1 MKAKVIETGE
11 IVNVTPY
18 PTWYK
23 ENGQGPD
30 RREWDEDE
38 LEFIYSNKKTE
49 ESLEVKVVD
58 LEKEAKHYL
67 LHEHSSPLT
76 EIMHQAD
83 LKAEMQYH
91 KDIENAFK
99 RGFELGLKAKGE

>member
-38 LEFIYSNKKTE
+38 LEFIPNPNAPKMV
-49 ESLEVKVVD
+49 SLDKICEYLTPR
-58 LEKEAKHYL
+58 LE
-67 LHEHSSPLT
+67 
-76 EIMHQAD
+76 AD
-83 LKAEMQYH
+83 LGYYAAGDFINNLRKE
-91 KDIENAFK
+91 
-99 RGFELGLKAKGE
+99 FE

>member
-30 RREWDEDE
+30 RREWGN
-38 LEFIYSNKKTE
+38 IC
-49 ESLEVKVVD
+49 
-58 LEKEAKHYL
+58 
-67 LHEHSSPLT
+67 
-76 EIMHQAD
+76 
-83 LKAEMQYH
+83 
-91 KDIENAFK
+91 
-99 RGFELGLKAKGE
+99 

>member
-1 MKAKVIETGE
+1 MKAIVIETGE

-38 LEFIYSNKKTE
+38 LEFIRNTNIPKMVSLDKVCDYLKSFTYQEYPGGTIERMIDDNIIKQLKKE
-49 ESLEVKVVD
+49 
-58 LEKEAKHYL
+58 
-67 LHEHSSPLT
+67 
-76 EIMHQAD
+76 
-83 LKAEMQYH
+83 
-91 KDIENAFK
+91 
-99 RGFELGLKAKGE
+99 FE

>member
-38 LEFIYSNKKTE
+38 LEFIYSNDNVEPKFKAGDWITNGACVIQIT
-49 ESLEVKVVD
+49 SVD
-58 LEKEAKHYL
+58 DEY
-67 LHEHSSPLT
+67 
-76 EIMHQAD
+76 
-83 LKAEMQYH
+83 YW
-91 KDIENAFK
+91 
-99 RGFELGLKAKGE
+99 

>member
-1 MKAKVIETGE
+1 MKARVIETGE

-38 LEFIYSNKKTE
+38 LEFIRNTNSPKMVPLDKVCDYLK
-49 ESLEVKVVD
+49 SLTYQEYPGGPIERMIDDDIIKQ
-58 LEKEAKHYL
+58 LRKE
-67 LHEHSSPLT
+67 
-76 EIMHQAD
+76 
-83 LKAEMQYH
+83 
-91 KDIENAFK
+91 
-99 RGFELGLKAKGE
+99 FE

>member
-38 LEFIYSNKKTE
+38 LEFIQNPNSPKMI
-49 ESLEVKVVD
+49 SLNNAKEWLIDHAYGYLYGDTYKD
-58 LEKEAKHYL
+58 EKMVEDFYN
-67 LHEHSSPLT
+67 
-76 EIMHQAD
+76 
-83 LKAEMQYH
+83 Y
-91 KDIENAFK
+91 FK
-99 RGFELGLKAKGE
+99 

>member
-38 LEFIYSNKKTE
+38 LEFIYSNKKAE
-49 ESLEVKVVD
+49 ESLEVD
-58 LEKEAKHYL
+58 LEKEIHKFIDKEELHLRLWDVDRIAKHFY
-67 LHEHSSPLT
+67 
-76 EIMHQAD
+76 
-83 LKAEMQYH
+83 
-91 KDIENAFK
+91 
-99 RGFELGLKAKGE
+99 ELGLKIAQKGE

>member
-1 MKAKVIETGE
+1 MKARVIDTGE

-38 LEFIYSNKKTE
+38 LEFIRNTNIPKMVSLDKVCDYLKSLIYQEYSGGPIERMIDDDIIKQ
-49 ESLEVKVVD
+49 LR
-58 LEKEAKHYL
+58 KE
-67 LHEHSSPLT
+67 
-76 EIMHQAD
+76 
-83 LKAEMQYH
+83 
-91 KDIENAFK
+91 
-99 RGFELGLKAKGE
+99 FE

>member
-11 IVNVTPY
+11 IVSVTPY

-38 LEFIYSNKKTE
+38 LEFIYSNKKE
-49 ESLEVKVVD
+49 EKFD
-58 LEKEAKHYL
+58 LEKELGKYLDANDIEFSYQIKLLDFAKHFY
-67 LHEHSSPLT
+67 
-76 EIMHQAD
+76 
-83 LKAEMQYH
+83 
-91 KDIENAFK
+91 
-99 RGFELGLKAKGE
+99 ELGLAQKGE

>member
-38 LEFIYSNKKTE
+38 LEFMPNPNAPKMV
-49 ESLEVKVVD
+49 SLDKICEYLTPR
-58 LEKEAKHYL
+58 LE
-67 LHEHSSPLT
+67 
-76 EIMHQAD
+76 AD
-83 LKAEMQYH
+83 LGYYAAGDFINNLRKE
-91 KDIENAFK
+91 
-99 RGFELGLKAKGE
+99 FE

>member
-23 ENGQGPD
+23 ENGQGPY

-38 LEFIYSNKKTE
+38 LEFIYSDKKE
-49 ESLEVKVVD
+49 ENFD
-58 LEKEAKHYL
+58 LEKALSDLDKDIKEFVTTDEFEKDSAIAGYYWAIAKH
-67 LHEHSSPLT
+67 
-76 EIMHQAD
+76 
-83 LKAEMQYH
+83 
-91 KDIENAFK
+91 AFL
-99 RGFELGLKAKGE
+99 LGLKVKKGEEV